1 LRPITGS
8 GKHLISSRRK
18 RNRLQLAHQER
29 NKVRRVYNRAT
40 YWPERV
46 TMMQKWGDHLDGLRG
61 RGKVVATPKRMA
73 AHKIGA

>member
-1 LRPITGS
+1 LRLITGS
-8 GKHLISSRRK
+8 GKHLIASPRK
-18 RNRLQLAHQER
+18 RDRAAARTSER

-46 TMMQKWGDHLDGLRG
+46 AMMQEWGDHLDGLRG

-73 AHKIGA
+73 AHKVGV